1 LIARLVRRLA
11 AIVALLAIATLPV
24 AADPAEPGSEP
35 TGGELPGSELT
46 GAITLAGEYVYR
58 GISQSNGRPAYQGN
72 LDYSHPFATGF
83 SVVAGG
89 FASNVDFSDSGEA
102 AAELSLYSGVKW
114 QGGALSWKT
123 VGYYDLYPGADPAL
137 HYDYYGL
144 DTTIGR
150 EFGKVTV
157 TFETDVTP
165 NLFGNSGLGTYFGLD
180 GVIPLVD
187 FPRQPNLVL
196 HVGHQS
202 IAKND
207 AYGTP
212 DYVDW
217 AFEVNADLGRA
228 HIALR
233 YSDTDIRQSACF
245 GGQKV
250 CSARTILSAAWNF

>member
-1 LIARLVRRLA
+1 LIARLVGRLA
-11 AIVALLAIATLPV
+11 ATLALLAIVALPA
-24 AADPAEPGSEP
+24 AADPAEPG
-35 TGGELPGSELT
+35 GELPGGELT
-46 GAITLAGEYVYR
+46 GGLTLAGEYVYR

-72 LDYSHPFATGF
+72 LDYSHPFATGY
-83 SVVAGG
+83 SAVAGG

-102 AAELSLYSGVKW
+102 AVELSLYSGVKW
-114 QGGALSWKT
+114 QGEAFFWKS

-144 DTTIGR
+144 DTTVGR
-150 EFGKVTV
+150 EFGKGTV

-180 GVIPLVD
+180 GVIPLVE
-187 FPRQPNLVL
+187 FPHQPNLVL
-196 HVGHQS
+196 HVGRQS
-202 IAKND
+202 IARNE

-217 AFEVNADLGRA
+217 AFEVNADLGQA

-250 CSARTILSAAWNF
+250 CSARTILSAAWSF